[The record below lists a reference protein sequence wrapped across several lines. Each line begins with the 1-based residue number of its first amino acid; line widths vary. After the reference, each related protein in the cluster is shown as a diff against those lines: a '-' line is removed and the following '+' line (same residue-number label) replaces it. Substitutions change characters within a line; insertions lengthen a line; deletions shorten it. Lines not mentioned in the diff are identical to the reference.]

1 MALISSLPAVSEALS
16 KLAVL
21 SLIGATV
28 GLLVAWVK
36 RDRRLDK
43 MQGPAGWP
51 LIGIGIGLPP
61 KSADILGQW
70 AVQYGEVYKL
80 RVGWYNWVVI
90 NSPEAMRDI
99 FDKQSV
105 STSSRPPMPLAHDV
119 AVGGMRMNTLP
130 YGKKWRA
137 YRTIVHGLLSTT
149 MTDQFNPSQEFETKQ
164 LLHDFAFK
172 NGDGG
177 QFYWHVRR
185 YFFSIL
191 MTSCYGSRVDSWEHE
206 DVRSAIH
213 STQLLS
219 KISKPGSFLVDE
231 VPLLARLPAWL
242 QPGRRTAESLRDPI
256 LQAKLRLWRRLGAQ
270 MEAGRAPV
278 CFGRDLRENDRSWRA
293 QGLTDEDFAWIVGGI
308 ADAGSGTSTVTLN
321 AAILYMAAHPA
332 AQDKAYEEL
341 MRVVG
346 PDRTP
351 GIEDLARLPYINACV
366 KETIR
371 LKPVPVWCI
380 KRYADADVRYKDHVI
395 PKGTVLLGN
404 TIFLGSDPARYDE
417 PKAFRPERYY
427 EVFPRSSFE
436 YAAGDQTR
444 RDHFSFGIGRRV
456 CPGAKL
462 AEMTLDLA
470 LANILWAFAVRP
482 PKGAA
487 AVDAGPDAWDATEF
501 QAPKPFKVRFE
512 ARRPG
517 TEALIGEQWERSTE
531 EGYLLNGR
539 RVDIKGVVH

>member
-1 MALISSLPAVSEALS
+1 MAVLFSFYQLY

-21 SLIGATV
+21 TLICAAASI
-28 GLLVAWVK
+28 LLAWIK

-43 MQGPAGWP
+43 MPGPRGWP
-51 LIGIGIGLPP
+51 LIGIGIGLPR
-61 KSADILGQW
+61 KSVEVLGQW
-70 AVQYGEVYKL
+70 AIQYGEVYKI

-105 STSSRPPMPLAHDV
+105 STSSRSPMPLAHDV

-164 LLHDFAFK
+164 LLHDFAFN
-172 NGDGG
+172 NGEDGR

-219 KISKPGSFLVDE
+219 KISKPGSFIVDE
-231 VPLLARLPAWL
+231 IPILAKLPAWL
-242 QPGRRTAESLRDPI
+242 QPGRRFAESLREPI
-256 LQAKLRLWRRLGAQ
+256 LNAKLRLWRRLGDQ
-270 MEAGRAPV
+270 MKDGRAPM
-278 CFGRDLRENDRSWRA
+278 CFGRQLAENDKSWRQ

-308 ADAGSGTSTVTLN
+308 ADAGSGTSTVTFN
-321 AAILYMAAHPA
+321 SAILYLAANPDV
-332 AQDKAYEEL
+332 QDKAYEEL

-351 GIEDLARLPYINACV
+351 TIRDLPDLPYINACV

-380 KRYADADVRYKDHVI
+380 KRYADADVRYKDYVI

-404 TIFLGSDPARYDE
+404 TIFLGSDPAKYE
-417 PKAFRPERYY
+417 NPQAFMPERYLS
-427 EVFPRSSFE
+427 FPRSSFE
-436 YAAGDQTR
+436 YAAGDQTK
-444 RDHFSFGIGRRV
+444 RDHFSFGVGRRV

-470 LANILWAFAVRP
+470 LANILWALAIKP
-482 PKGAA
+482 PKGSSNAA
-487 AVDAGPDAWDATEF
+487 LDAGPDAWDDTEF
-501 QAPKPFKVRFE
+501 QAPKPFAVSFE
-512 ARRPG
+512 PRRP
-517 TEALIGEQWERSTE
+517 EALDFVKKQWETSME
-531 EGYLLNGR
+531 EGYELNGR
-539 RVDIKGVVH
+539 RVDVKGVVSM

>member
-1 MALISSLPAVSEALS
+1 MAALLS
-16 KLAVL
+16 FYQLYKLAALTLVTAAVA
-21 SLIGATV
+21 I
-28 GLLVAWVK
+28 LVAWIK

-43 MQGPAGWP
+43 MKGPRGWP
-51 LIGIGIGLPP
+51 LIGIGIGLPK
-61 KSADILGQW
+61 KSAEVLGKW
-70 AVQYGEVYKL
+70 AIQYGEVYKI

-90 NSPEAMRDI
+90 SPEAMRDI

-105 STSSRPPMPLAHDV
+105 STSSRSPMPLAHDV

-137 YRTIVHGLLSTT
+137 YRAIVHGLLSTT
-149 MTDQFNPSQEFETKQ
+149 LTDQFNPSQEYETKQ

-172 NGDGG
+172 NEDGQ

-191 MTSCYGSRVDSWEHE
+191 MTSCYGSRVNSWEHE

-219 KISKPGSFLVDE
+219 KISKPGSFVVDE
-231 VPLLARLPAWL
+231 IPILTKLPTWL
-242 QPGRRTAESLRDPI
+242 QPGRRMAESLREPI
-256 LQAKLRLWRRLGAQ
+256 LNAKLRLWRRLEDQ
-270 MEAGRAPV
+270 MKAGRAPM
-278 CFGRDLRENDRSWRA
+278 CFGRKLYENDKSWRD

-308 ADAGSGTSTVTLN
+308 ADAGSGTSTVTFN
-321 AAILYMAAHPA
+321 SAILYMAANPHV
-332 AQDKAYEEL
+332 QDKCYEEL

-346 PDRTP
+346 PNRTP
-351 GIEDLARLPYINACV
+351 TIQDIPNLPYINACV

-380 KRYADADVRYKDHVI
+380 KRYADADVRYKDYII

-404 TIFLGSDPARYDE
+404 TIFLGSDPAKYDE
-417 PKAFRPERYY
+417 PQAFKPERYLD
-427 EVFPRSSFE
+427 FPRSSFE
-436 YAAGDQTR
+436 YAAGDQTK
-444 RDHFSFGIGRRV
+444 RDHFSFGVGRRV

-470 LANILWAFAVRP
+470 LANILWGLAIKP
-482 PKGAA
+482 PKGVAA
-487 AVDAGPDAWDATEF
+487 IDAGPDAWDATEF
-501 QAPKPFKVRFE
+501 QAPKPFAVRFE
-512 ARRPG
+512 PRRPETLDFVKNQWG
-517 TEALIGEQWERSTE
+517 TAME
-531 EGYLLNGR
+531 EGYVLNGR
-539 RVDIKGVVH
+539 RVDVNGVMH

>member
-1 MALISSLPAVSEALS
+1 M
-16 KLAVL
+16 AVL
-21 SLIGATV
+21 QVFSALPLYQLAALTLVCAAV
-28 GLLVAWVK
+28 GILLAWIR

-43 MQGPAGWP
+43 MPGPGGWP
-51 LIGIGIGLPP
+51 LIGIGIGLPRR
-61 KSADILGQW
+61 SVEVLGQW
-70 AVQYGEVYKL
+70 AIQYGEVYKI

-105 STSSRPPMPLAHDV
+105 STSSRSPMPLAHDV

-137 YRTIVHGLLSTT
+137 YRTIVHGLLSTSL
-149 MTDQFNPSQEFETKQ
+149 TDQFNPSQEFETKQ

-172 NGDGG
+172 NDDGKE
-177 QFYWHVRR
+177 FYWHVRR

-191 MTSCYGSRVDSWEHE
+191 MTSCYGSRVDTWEHE

-219 KISKPGSFLVDE
+219 KISKPGSFIVDE
-231 VPLLARLPAWL
+231 IPILAKLPAWL
-242 QPGRRTAESLRDPI
+242 QPGRRMAESLREPI
-256 LQAKLRLWRRLGAQ
+256 LNAKLRLWRRLENQ
-270 MEAGRAPV
+270 MESGRAPM
-278 CFGRDLRENDRSWRA
+278 CFGRKLRENDQSWRD

-308 ADAGSGTSTVTLN
+308 ADAGSGTSTVTFN
-321 AAILYMAAHPA
+321 ALILYLAANPA
-332 AQDKAYEEL
+332 VQDKAYEEL

-351 GIEDLARLPYINACV
+351 TLQDLPNLPYINACV
-366 KETIR
+366 KETVR

-380 KRYADADVRYKDHVI
+380 KRYADADVRYKDYVI

-404 TIFLGSDPARYDE
+404 TIFLGSDPAKYDD
-417 PKAFRPERYY
+417 PQAFKPERYLG
-427 EVFPRSSFE
+427 FPRSSFE
-436 YAAGDQTR
+436 YAAGDQTK
-444 RDHFSFGIGRRV
+444 RDHFSFGVGRRV

-470 LANILWAFAVRP
+470 LSNILWALAIRP
-482 PKGAA
+482 PKG
-487 AVDAGPDAWDATEF
+487 VPSIDAGRDAWDETEF
-501 QAPKPFKVRFE
+501 QAPKPFAVRFE
-512 ARRPG
+512 PRRP
-517 TEALIGEQWERSTE
+517 EALDFVKRQWERAAE
-531 EGYLLNGR
+531 EGYEMNGR
-539 RVDIKGVVH
+539 RVDVKGVMH